1 MAAASGRVRAPVGE
15 LLCEQPY
22 RFDFFQAVRILESM
36 AREEPGPQSARRGPV
51 GHDQLPGREIV
62 RFRAVPSLS
71 FPAGAIG
78 ELTRPSGQAP
88 QGAAPPPQMTVACM
102 GLVGP
107 SGVLPHHYT
116 SLVVQRVREKDHALG
131 DFLDLFNHRA
141 ISLFYRAWEKYRFP
155 LAYERSQ
162 LAGSGEDL
170 FTWCLYCLVGLG
182 TAGLRRRL
190 EFDDEAFLFYA
201 GHFAHFPRS
210 ATALET
216 ILADYFALPVRVQQF
231 RGQWLYLSP
240 EDQTCFPS
248 RRGATGSLPASVQ
261 QRVAGAERSDA
272 PGSRPSGASLRSAP
286 ATQSSAPA
294 GLGKRLGQD
303 VVVGQRVWDVQSK
316 FRVRLG
322 PIGYRQFSGYMPS
335 GDALRPICQLVRSY
349 VGPQFDFDV
358 QPVLRADEVPAC
370 RLGNPAD
377 PARLG
382 WNTWVRSRPF
392 ERDVDDAVFYAE
404 GPCPQAPTTQRPSGR
419 PAPPDPSRPAHAL

>member
-116 SLVVQRVREKDHALG
+116 SLVIHRVREKDHALC

-141 ISLFYRAWEKYRFP
+141 VSLFYRAWEKYRFP

-162 LAGSGEDL
+162 WAGSGEDL

-248 RRGATGSLPASVQ
+248 RRGGTP
-261 QRVAGAERSDA
+261 
-272 PGSRPSGASLRSAP
+272 
-286 ATQSSAPA
+286 
-294 GLGKRLGQD
+294 GKRLGQD

-404 GPCPQAPTTQRPSGR
+404 EQPSLEKCR
-419 PAPPDPSRPAHAL
+419 NE